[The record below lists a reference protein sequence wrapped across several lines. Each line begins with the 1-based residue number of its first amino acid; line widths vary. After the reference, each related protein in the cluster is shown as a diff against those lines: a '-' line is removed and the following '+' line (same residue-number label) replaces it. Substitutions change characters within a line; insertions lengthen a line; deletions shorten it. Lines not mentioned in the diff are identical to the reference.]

1 MGYDKYVKDKDLL
14 RCPEQIST
22 DQPEPKQDGT
32 RDWNDQTSSRRSK
45 LITSHLAE
53 ISEATEQDTDLQFV
67 IHHTSICWTLY
78 KRNVP
83 VEILPYWSVKYELS
97 FSDEIVYRNDRIL
110 VLAALHAKDPDNQLK
125 LRIWAKVQPLG
136 VPEHHYGD
144 QRWTSNWC
152 SSLIHVK
159 SATLSRLRTKL
170 QTQVKSW
177 VWYFWVDQGTLSG
190 YSWLLCTCH
199 CLAPGVEPGPGKA
212 RECVGESF
220 STFMKST
227 DFSQQIAETA
237 RKRAQHSNQL

>member
-1 MGYDKYVKDKDLL
+1 MPWADLNRPTRTEARWNKRWKRPDWFTKIKAYNKPLSRNFRSNWAGYWLTV
-14 RCPEQIST
+14 C
-22 DQPEPKQDGT
+22 
-32 RDWNDQTSSRRSK
+32 N
-45 LITSHLAE
+45 SHH
-53 ISEATEQDTDLQFV
+53 I
-67 IHHTSICWTLY
+67 SICWILY

-144 QRWTSNWC
+144 QRWTRNWC

-170 QTQVKSW
+170 QALVKSW
-177 VWYFWVDQGTLSG
+177 VWYFWLD
-190 YSWLLCTCH
+190 
-199 CLAPGVEPGPGKA
+199 
-212 RECVGESF
+212 
-220 STFMKST
+220 
-227 DFSQQIAETA
+227 
-237 RKRAQHSNQL
+237 